1 MMQSELLF
9 QKIPVKKSALDK
21 PKKSSWKIDR
31 RKQRKFKHSQRSID
45 NHGRY

>member
-9 QKIPVKKSALDK
+9 QKIPIKKSALDK
-21 PKKSSWKIDR
+21 PKKNDWKIQR
-31 RKQRKFKHSQRSID
+31 RKQRKFKHSQRSMD